1 MDIIVTFPHYQW
13 IIRMLAPSI
22 CLHELYPFDPTITQL
37 LPNTDPRNLGPSF
50 PCLMINHGFIE
61 RPKLFWLLIQFTRLH
76 LRFVHHSLVP
86 DAIAS
91 KSLSSVAESWCMCCL
106 LIMKQEPIQ
115 IRHEVSNQS
124 MDLYNSSNLNGV

>member
-1 MDIIVTFPHYQW
+1 MATKGYWFILNILEQQ
-13 IIRMLAPSI
+13 S
-22 CLHELYPFDPTITQL
+22 
-37 LPNTDPRNLGPSF
+37 NTLNRTYCENNLGPSF